1 MFVSLYI
8 FKGFQFFYTITK
20 QYFSVIVY
28 LYFLLSDA
36 WRKFK
41 EEEDKEKDLSRNR
54 TCEDG
59 IREVVKYLNPDQLD
73 ILCTS

>member
-1 MFVSLYI
+1 MFNS
-8 FKGFQFFYTITK
+8 FHNAK
-20 QYFSVIVY
+20 QYFSVIVC
-28 LYFLLSDA
+28 LYFFLLDA

-41 EEEDKEKDLSRNR
+41 EEEDKEKDFSRNR

-59 IREVVKYLNPDQLD
+59 IKEVVKYLNPDQLD

>member
-1 MFVSLYI
+1 MLFP
-8 FKGFQFFYTITK
+8 
-20 QYFSVIVY
+20 
-28 LYFLLSDA
+28 SDA

-41 EEEDKEKDLSRNR
+41 EEEDKEKDFSRNR

-59 IREVVKYLNPDQLD
+59 IKEVVKYLNPDQLD